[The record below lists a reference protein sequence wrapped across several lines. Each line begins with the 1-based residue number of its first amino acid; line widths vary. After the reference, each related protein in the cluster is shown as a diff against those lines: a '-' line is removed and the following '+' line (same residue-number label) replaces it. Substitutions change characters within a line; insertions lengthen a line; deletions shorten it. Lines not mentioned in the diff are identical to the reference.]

1 MSGEAVLM
9 ALIGGIG
16 TFSGPVVGAAFLILL
31 SDALASYGEWVV
43 VMQGTIFIA
52 VVLLFRKGLVG
63 TLTDLPA
70 LLVRLRRNKTK
81 SSENPLADKIITE

>member
-1 MSGEAVLM
+1 
-9 ALIGGIG
+9 
-16 TFSGPVVGAAFLILL
+16 
-31 SDALASYGEWVV
+31 
-43 VMQGTIFIA
+43 MQGTIFIA